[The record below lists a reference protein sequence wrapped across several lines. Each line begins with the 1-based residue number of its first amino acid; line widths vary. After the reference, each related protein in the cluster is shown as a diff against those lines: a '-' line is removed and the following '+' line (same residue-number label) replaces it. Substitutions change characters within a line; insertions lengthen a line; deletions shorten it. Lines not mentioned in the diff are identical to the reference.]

1 MLEYI
6 LDMTKDLLTNS
17 QRLSTRE
24 KRLISD
30 EVKYAINQTRV
41 HISYTRKEISDKPSS
56 HLSNVWQR
64 AGENIG
70 SIRNQRVAHLA
81 GIISEKSRYWSSPD
95 LFNESELELSE
106 MKLVQVEAL
115 LQNILNDEI

>member
-17 QRLSTRE
+17 QRLSLRE

-41 HISYTRKEISDKPSS
+41 HISYTRQEIRDKPSS

-70 SIRNQRVAHLA
+70 SIRNQRVSHLA
-81 GIISEKSRYWSSPD
+81 GIISEKSRYWASPE
-95 LFNESELELSE
+95 LFNEFEFYQ
-106 MKLVQVEAL
+106 K
-115 LQNILNDEI
+115 